1 MRPAVKRLAILA
13 FLLLFAAGAHA
24 ALDESSLAY
33 SAPTPDAK
41 PLEEKA
47 AAFRLK
53 LLGAGRIASDKEAAL
68 AKRGAE
74 ILRRELAKYQA
85 AGDFDRTT
93 AFSEALAKPDGEIE
107 SSVAEIKTFYDWRRA
122 QLAAIR
128 KERAE
133 AQAKAAA
140 EFAAELAEW
149 KKELVR
155 EGKLAVA
162 KEVNAYEGAVN
173 AALAACRAE
182 AGIPDAPSAAKDE
195 GSKPAAKAEEGG
207 FRMPLGRDITV
218 YASTAQGTLLGDLGA
233 GDIVVLQFKEGSWSD
248 SRSAVRMRIP
258 DDPFDGPDHRM
269 ALVWN
274 QKLRRGVGTLP
285 SGTKQHPFAFRV
297 AAPSTFLLRI
307 NDPQPGDNQ
316 GKATWHYTVVS
327 AANAEAFRES
337 DEGKNCQ
344 WKFWAPGR

>member
-1 MRPAVKRLAILA
+1 MTPPVKRLALLA
-13 FLLLFAAGAHA
+13 SLLLFAAGARA

-53 LLGAGRIASDKEAAL
+53 LLGAGRIAADKETAL

-74 ILRRELAKYQA
+74 ILKRELAKYQA

-107 SSVAEIKTFYDWRRA
+107 SSVAEIKTFYDWKRA

-140 EFAAELAEW
+140 EFSAELAEW

-316 GKATWHYTVVS
+316 GKATWHYTVVT
-327 AANAEAFRES
+327 AANADAFRES

>member
-1 MRPAVKRLAILA
+1 MKRHALLSA
-13 FLLLFAAGAHA
+13 LLLLVAAARGAV
-24 ALDESSLAY
+24 DETALAY

-47 AAFRLK
+47 AAFRLR
-53 LLGAGRIASDKEAAL
+53 LVGFERIAADKESAL

-74 ILRRELAKYQA
+74 ILKRELAKYQA
-85 AGDFDRTT
+85 AGDFDRTS

-107 SSVAEIKTFYDWRRA
+107 SEVAEIKTFYDWRRA

-140 EFAAELAEW
+140 EFSAELAEW

-155 EGKLAVA
+155 EGKLALA
-162 KEVNAYEGAVN
+162 KEVNAYESAVA
-173 AALAACRAE
+173 AALAAYRAE
-182 AGIPDAPSAAKDE
+182 AGVPDAPAEAKND
-195 GSKPAAKAEEGG
+195 GAKPAAKADEGG
-207 FRMPLGRDITV
+207 FRMPLGRDVTV
-218 YASTAQGTLLGDLGA
+218 WASNAQGVVLGDLNA
-233 GDIVVLQFKEGSWSD
+233 GDVAVFRFVEGSWSD
-248 SRSAVRMRIP
+248 SRSAARMRIP

-269 ALVWN
+269 ALVWD
-274 QKLRRGVGTLP
+274 QKQRRGVGTLP
-285 SGTKQHPFAFRV
+285 SGTKQRPFAFRV
-297 AAPSTFLLRI
+297 IAPSTFRLRI

-316 GKATWHYTVVS
+316 GKATWHLTVVS
-327 AANAEAFRES
+327 ASNADAFRES
-337 DEGKNCQ
+337 EEGKNCQ

>member
-128 KERAE
+128 RERAE

-140 EFAAELAEW
+140 EFSSELAEW

-173 AALAACRAE
+173 AALAACRTE
-182 AGIPDAPSAAKDE
+182 AGIPDAPAEAKD
-195 GSKPAAKAEEGG
+195 GGAKPAAKAEEGG
-207 FRMPLGRDITV
+207 FRMPLGRDLTV
-218 YASTAQGTLLGDLGA
+218 WASNAQGVVLGDLNA
-233 GDIVVLQFKEGSWSD
+233 GDIAVFRFVEGSWSD
-248 SRSAVRMRIP
+248 SRSAARMRIP

-269 ALVWN
+269 ALIWD
-274 QKLRRGVGTLP
+274 QKQRRGVGTLP
-285 SGTKQHPFAFRV
+285 SGTKQKPFAFRV
-297 AAPSTFLLRI
+297 ISPSTFRLRI

-316 GKATWHYTVVS
+316 GKATWHYTVVT
-327 AANAEAFRES
+327 AANADAFRES

>member
-1 MRPAVKRLAILA
+1 MTHAVKRLALLA
-13 FLLLFAAGAHA
+13 SLLLLAAGARA

-53 LLGAGRIASDKEAAL
+53 LLGAGRIAADKEAAL

-93 AFSEALAKPDGEIE
+93 AFSEALAKTDGEIE
-107 SSVAEIKTFYDWRRA
+107 SSVAEIKTFYDWKRA

-140 EFAAELAEW
+140 EFSAELAEW

-182 AGIPDAPSAAKDE
+182 AGIPDAPAAEDQ
-195 GSKPAAKAEEGG
+195 GAKPAAKAEEGG
-207 FRMPLGRDITV
+207 FRMPLGRDVTV
-218 YASTAQGTLLGDLGA
+218 WASNAQGVVLGDLNA
-233 GDIVVLQFKEGSWSD
+233 GDVAVFRFVEGSWSD
-248 SRSAVRMRIP
+248 SRSAARMRIP

-269 ALVWN
+269 ALVWD

-285 SGTKQHPFAFRV
+285 SGTKRKPFAFRV
-297 AAPSTFLLRI
+297 IAPSTFRLRI

-316 GKATWHYTVVS
+316 GKATWHYTVVT
-327 AANAEAFRES
+327 AANADAFRES
-337 DEGKNCQ
+337 EEGKNCQ

>member
-1 MRPAVKRLAILA
+1 MTPPVKRLALLA
-13 FLLLFAAGAHA
+13 SLLLLAAGARA

-41 PLEEKA
+41 PPEEKA

-53 LLGAGRIASDKEAAL
+53 LLGAGWIAADKEAAL

-74 ILRRELAKYQA
+74 ILKRELAKYQA

-107 SSVAEIKTFYDWRRA
+107 SSVAEIKTFYDWKRA

-140 EFAAELAEW
+140 EFSAELAEW

-182 AGIPDAPSAAKDE
+182 AGIPDAPAAAKDE
-195 GSKPAAKAEEGG
+195 GAKPAAKADEGG

-316 GKATWHYTVVS
+316 GKATWHYTVVT
-327 AANAEAFRES
+327 AANADAFRES

>member
-140 EFAAELAEW
+140 EFSAELAEW

-173 AALAACRAE
+173 AALAALRAE
-182 AGIPDAPSAAKDE
+182 AGIPDPPASAKDE
-195 GSKPAAKAEEGG
+195 ASKPAAKAEEGG

-218 YASTAQGTLLGDLGA
+218 WASNGQGVVLGDLNA
-233 GDIVVLQFKEGSWSD
+233 GDIAVFRFTEGSWSD
-248 SRSAVRMRIP
+248 SPRP
-258 DDPFDGPDHRM
+258 
-269 ALVWN
+269 
-274 QKLRRGVGTLP
+274 
-285 SGTKQHPFAFRV
+285 
-297 AAPSTFLLRI
+297 
-307 NDPQPGDNQ
+307 
-316 GKATWHYTVVS
+316 
-327 AANAEAFRES
+327 
-337 DEGKNCQ
+337 
-344 WKFWAPGR
+344 

>member
-140 EFAAELAEW
+140 EFSAELAEW

-173 AALAACRAE
+173 AALAALRAE
-182 AGIPDAPSAAKDE
+182 AGIPDAPAAAKDE
-195 GSKPAAKAEEGG
+195 GAKPAAKAEEGG

-218 YASTAQGTLLGDLGA
+218 WASNGQGVVLGDLNA
-233 GDIVVLQFKEGSWSD
+233 GDIAVFRFTEGSWSD
-248 SRSAVRMRIP
+248 SRSAARMRIP

-269 ALVWN
+269 ALIWD
-274 QKLRRGVGTLP
+274 QKQRRGVGTLP
-285 SGTKQHPFAFRV
+285 SGTKQKPFAFRV
-297 AAPSTFLLRI
+297 ISPSTFRLRI

-316 GKATWHYTVVS
+316 GKATWHYTVIS
-327 AANAEAFRES
+327 AANADAFRES
-337 DEGKNCQ
+337 DEGRNCQ

>member
-1 MRPAVKRLAILA
+1 MTPPVKRLALLA
-13 FLLLFAAGAHA
+13 SLLLLAAGARA

-53 LLGAGRIASDKEAAL
+53 LLGAARIAADKEAAL

-74 ILRRELAKYQA
+74 ILKRELAKDQA

-107 SSVAEIKTFYDWRRA
+107 SSVAEIKTFYDWKRA

-140 EFAAELAEW
+140 EFSAELAEW

-285 SGTKQHPFAFRV
+285 SGTKQHPSAFRV

-316 GKATWHYTVVS
+316 GKATGHYTVVT
-327 AANAEAFRES
+327 ATNADAFRES

>member
-1 MRPAVKRLAILA
+1 MTPAVKQFALLAA
-13 FLLLFAAGAHA
+13 FLLLAAGARA

-53 LLGAGRIASDKEAAL
+53 LLGAGRIAADKEAAL

-74 ILRRELAKYQA
+74 ILKRELAKYQA

-107 SSVAEIKTFYDWRRA
+107 SSVAEIKTFYDWKRA

-182 AGIPDAPSAAKDE
+182 AGIPDAPAAAKDE
-195 GSKPAAKAEEGG
+195 ASKPAAKAEEGG

-218 YASTAQGTLLGDLGA
+218 WASNGQGVVLGDLNA
-233 GDIVVLQFKEGSWSD
+233 GDIAVFRFTEGSWSD
-248 SRSAVRMRIP
+248 SRSAARMRIP

-269 ALVWN
+269 ALIWD
-274 QKLRRGVGTLP
+274 QKQRRGVGTLP
-285 SGTKQHPFAFRV
+285 SGTKQKPFAFRV
-297 AAPSTFLLRI
+297 ISPSTFRLRI

-316 GKATWHYTVVS
+316 GKATWHYTVVT
-327 AANAEAFRES
+327 AANADAFRES

>member
-1 MRPAVKRLAILA
+1 M
-13 FLLLFAAGAHA
+13 
-24 ALDESSLAY
+24 
-33 SAPTPDAK
+33 
-41 PLEEKA
+41 
-47 AAFRLK
+47 
-53 LLGAGRIASDKEAAL
+53 
-68 AKRGAE
+68 
-74 ILRRELAKYQA
+74 
-85 AGDFDRTT
+85 
-93 AFSEALAKPDGEIE
+93 
-107 SSVAEIKTFYDWRRA
+107 
-122 QLAAIR
+122 
-128 KERAE
+128 
-133 AQAKAAA
+133 
-140 EFAAELAEW
+140 
-149 KKELVR
+149 
-155 EGKLAVA
+155 
-162 KEVNAYEGAVN
+162 N

-316 GKATWHYTVVS
+316 GKATWHYTVVT
-327 AANAEAFRES
+327 AANADAFRES